1 MGHASS
7 IASGIAQF
15 KKSRKVFIYL
25 KRYTVWMETVVLLC
39 IWEVWHKLEV

>member
-15 KKSRKVFIYL
+15 KKSRKVYCLDGDGSAI
-25 KRYTVWMETVVLLC
+25 M
-39 IWEVWHKLEV
+39 HMGSMA